1 MKKNL
6 ILLIILILIGAYY
19 FWDTGRIEKKEKA
32 EEQAKK
38 VFVHSNENI
47 GQITIDK
54 GTEIISAKKD
64 GQNWLLTSPL
74 QTAGDKTAW
83 DSIARTL
90 GDAKSLRTIKDVTAS
105 LTPYGLDQPAL
116 KVTIADVDGATPE
129 TIVFGKKTPTGSETY
144 AMISGATNQVL
155 TVYNYVQ
162 SAADKSL
169 FDLRDKTIV
178 AMDPNDV
185 QRIDVQVGPTEYQL
199 SRGTDPEWTLTAP
212 FQARA
217 DKLKVDSAINKI
229 RNGRVKKFI
238 DENPTDLAQYGL
250 VEPATRVVFW
260 VGQPGTESQW
270 SSKALLFGASAQT
283 ADQVYA
289 KREGQNNVFAV
300 ESSIL
305 SDLPA
310 DPKVFRLNKITDV
323 KSWDI
328 NHVAIAQA
336 GATIF
341 EASKEGMDWAL
352 IKPQEGKVDYSD
364 ISDVIRAI
372 TDLEVYDFVSGV
384 TDETTLG
391 LDQPELV
398 FSLTTQDATE
408 EIALSAPKPHD
419 FVEVRYGV
427 REKPREIYAL
437 LIDDASEAVQKA
449 LNVKPK
455 QEEPTPS
462 EKEEKSER

>member
-6 ILLIILILIGAYY
+6 ILLIILILIGVYY
-19 FWDTGRIEKKEKA
+19 FWDTERIEKKEKA
-32 EEQAKK
+32 EEEAKR
-38 VFVHSNENI
+38 VFVHTNENI

-54 GTEIISAKKD
+54 GTETISAKKE
-64 GQNWLLTSPL
+64 GENWLLTSPL

-90 GDAKSLRTIKDVTAS
+90 GDAKSQRTIKDVTAS
-105 LTPYGLDQPAL
+105 LTPYGLDQPAM

-129 TIVFGKKTPTGSETY
+129 TILFGKKTPTGSETY
-144 AMISGATNQVL
+144 AMLSSATDQVVV
-155 TVYNYVQ
+155 VYNYVQ
-162 SAADKSL
+162 TSADKSL
-169 FDLRDKTIV
+169 LDLRDRTIV
-178 AMDPNDV
+178 SMEPNDV
-185 QRIDVQVGPTEYQL
+185 QRIDVQVGPTQYQL

-217 DKLKVDSAINKI
+217 DKTKVDGAINKI
-229 RNGRVKKFI
+229 RNGRVMKFI

-270 SSKALLFGASAQT
+270 SSKALLLGVSSET

-289 KREGQNNVFAV
+289 KREGQNNVFSV

-305 SDLPA
+305 TDLPE
-310 DPKVFRLNKITDV
+310 DPKTFRLNKITDV
-323 KSWDI
+323 KSWDV
-328 NHVAIAQA
+328 NHLAIVQA
-336 GATIF
+336 GETIF
-341 EASKEGMDWAL
+341 EASKEEIDWTL
-352 IKPQEGKVDYSD
+352 IKPMEGKAEYSD
-364 ISDVIRAI
+364 ISDVVRAI
-372 TDLEVYDFVSGV
+372 TDLEAYDFVAGV
-384 TDETTLG
+384 TDETPLG

-398 FSLTTQDATE
+398 FTLTTEDGTNS
-408 EIALSAPKPHD
+408 IALSAPRQKD

-427 REKPREIYAL
+427 REKPREVYAL

-449 LNVKPK
+449 LDVKPK
-455 QEEPTPS
+455 EEEPTPS
-462 EKEEKSER
+462 AEEEKSES